1 MDFYLNVF
9 LESAHAAS
17 IIPLYSSGAT
27 FYAMRSFGGFNLP
40 LAAMLAVFGSALG
53 ALFNFA
59 LGYGLLFLYRKKNI
73 KFMSNEKYSRA
84 SRWFFKY
91 GIVLL
96 PLSWLPFFNFLVVA
110 AGFLGVRARVALPLV
125 ILGQALY
132 FGYYTFY

>member
-27 FYAMRSFGGFNLP
+27 FYAMRSFGGFDLP
-40 LAAMLAVFGSALG
+40 LAAVIAVSGSALG
-53 ALFNFA
+53 ALFNFL
-59 LGYGLLFLYRKKNI
+59 LGYGLLLLYRKKHNL
-73 KFMSNEKYSRA
+73 MSKEKYSSA

-91 GIVLL
+91 GIALL
-96 PLSWLPFFNFLVVA
+96 PFSWLPLFNFLVVA